1 MSRAITTVLTA
12 LLLLFL
18 TTPADAQDQSR
29 VALVIGNGAYR
40 TVGRLA
46 NPANDARAM
55 AEILRRLR
63 FDVVPLIDGDRAGM
77 RQALIAFR
85 SKLGADGVALLYYAG
100 HGIQVRGKNY
110 LIPVDADITSENDV
124 PLTAMDLDFFQQ
136 EMQDAGVR
144 LSLFVLDAC
153 RDNPFERRFRSA
165 GSRGLAAVDAARGTL
180 IAFATAP
187 GKTAADGAGEHG
199 IYTGELLKVI
209 VKPGLTLENVL
220 KETAANVE
228 RVTNKRQTPWYN
240 SSFHGEFVFNE
251 GSVNDGGKAL
261 PGTVVAAAPRPPS
274 TLLPTATPA
283 PRPPGK
289 PPVGAQHASIEITTP
304 PPEGEGPSSSGTIA
318 GRTSNAFPD
327 RHRVVIYAFTN
338 KWWVQPTV
346 TQPFTALD
354 AAGRF
359 RARIQLGYQ
368 YAAFLIEG
376 DYRPPPTLDD
386 LPPIGGPILDIATAA
401 AAR

>member
-1 MSRAITTVLTA
+1 MSRVITTALTA
-12 LLLLFL
+12 LLLLFS
-18 TTPADAQDQSR
+18 TTPTEAQDQGR

-40 TVGRLA
+40 TVGKLA

-55 AEILRRLR
+55 AEALRRLR
-63 FDVVPLIDGDRAGM
+63 FDVILALDGNRAGM
-77 RQALIAFR
+77 RQALITFR

-187 GKTAADGAGEHG
+187 GKTAADGSGEHG

-209 VKPGLTLENVL
+209 GKPGLTVENVL

-240 SSFHGEFVFNE
+240 SSFHGEFYFAEANR
-251 GSVNDGGKAL
+251 
-261 PGTVVAAAPRPPS
+261 PGTATASPPAA
-274 TLLPTATPA
+274 LLPTATPV

-289 PPVGAQHASIEITTP
+289 PPVGAQRASIEITTP
-304 PPEGEGPSSSGTIA
+304 PPAGEGPTSSGTIA
-318 GRTSNAFPD
+318 GRTSNALPD

-346 TQPFTALD
+346 TKPFTALD
-354 AAGRF
+354 TDGRF
-359 RARIQLGYQ
+359 HAQIQLGYR
-368 YAAFLIEG
+368 YAALLVEG
-376 DYRPPPTLDD
+376 DFQPPPTLED
-386 LPPIGGPILDIATAA
+386 LPVTSGPILAIATAA